1 MRVKVTEENEPI
13 EISDDESESEDVQI
27 LEESKSAADPD
38 LEAALA
44 GLDADTEKQVHS
56 VVRELNKHVEADM
69 WKLAYENA
77 NEENKKLS
85 QSMLSL
91 LECPVCLTPIT
102 KSPIPCCSN
111 GHILCSECWTRSH
124 FCPVCRTDLH
134 TATKC
139 FSQTA
144 NSLLEIIP
152 GLPCTNQHLGCSF
165 SSPLLSLE
173 AHQLTCPYNTHQ
185 PQQAQPRCQK
195 SHCRV
200 GRQSEKLGVIKK
212 SCQRCGKD
220 FSRKYFMRH
229 SCVNGT
235 QYYMARFR
243 ARDIQP

>member
-1 MRVKVTEENEPI
+1 MTRNLTVTL
-13 EISDDESESEDVQI
+13 Q
-27 LEESKSAADPD
+27 
-38 LEAALA
+38 
-44 GLDADTEKQVHS
+44 
-56 VVRELNKHVEADM
+56 
-69 WKLAYENA
+69 
-77 NEENKKLS
+77 KLS

-111 GHILCSECWTRSH
+111 GHTLCSECWTRSH

-185 PQQAQPRCQK
+185 PQQVNMTSKTCCPIFFWRGKLYTFQITYYRHNLAARNLTAVSDVNPRSWEWSRNLVSVVEK
-195 SHCRV
+195 ISV
-200 GRQSEKLGVIKK
+200 GNTSWGELWSYI
-212 SCQRCGKD
+212 
-220 FSRKYFMRH
+220 
-229 SCVNGT
+229 
-235 QYYMARFR
+235 YYM
-243 ARDIQP
+243 